1 MLKEVIWTAPGQPA
15 LGELEWFRFSVGRI
29 GHFEGV
35 PVVVSR
41 TGYSGEIGYEIF
53 CHPKHALEVFDAVW
67 EVGKNFGLKPMGL
80 EALDMLRIEAGLIFA
95 DHEFTS
101 ETDPFEAGIDLPFL

>member
-1 MLKEVIWTAPGQPA
+1 MHNIAVQGPKSRDLLKEVIWTAPGQPA

-41 TGYSGEIGYEIF
+41 TGYSGEIG
-53 CHPKHALEVFDAVW
+53 
-67 EVGKNFGLKPMGL
+67 
-80 EALDMLRIEAGLIFA
+80 
-95 DHEFTS
+95 
-101 ETDPFEAGIDLPFL
+101 